1 MADDIEVGI
10 PSPPAGGPPILR
22 PRRVKTTKRPRERPE
37 TLSQSTGST
46 AHPFMHNE
54 DMDKGLVADASLLYN
69 MNTNVNTNVYSAVDN
84 MNTDDATIDILA
96 DDDINTI
103 VDDMDTDII
112 VDAVHVYIHGRDPKG
127 RGKPSSTR
135 EPDL

>member
-1 MADDIEVGI
+1 MDIGI
-10 PSPPAGGPPILR
+10 GG
-22 PRRVKTTKRPRERPE
+22 
-37 TLSQSTGST
+37 
-46 AHPFMHNE
+46 
-54 DMDKGLVADASLLYN
+54 DAPLLYN
-69 MNTNVNTNVYSAVDN
+69 VNTNVNTNVYSAVDDN

-96 DDDINTI
+96 DDDDNNNTI

-135 EPDL
+135 EPDGIG